1 MPRPADA
8 PATDYRLDTTLDF
21 MRLLWSIEH
30 GLQKRSKRLKAEAGI
45 TGPQRMV
52 LRLVSRFPGIS
63 AGDLAR
69 LIRLHPSTVTGI
81 LQRLAAR
88 KLLRRERHPQDS
100 RRVHLWTTE
109 RAAWYVQL
117 SSGTVEGTVRR
128 VLRRASPAHI
138 RGARAVLAELER
150 QLNA

>member
-1 MPRPADA
+1 MPRLANPRV
-8 PATDYRLDTTLDF
+8 TEYRLDATLDF

-45 TGPQRMV
+45 TGPQRLV

-81 LQRLAAR
+81 LQRLVAA
-88 KLLRRERHPQDS
+88 KLLRRERHPHDS
-100 RRVHLWTTE
+100 RRVHLWPTA
-109 RAAWYVQL
+109 RAAWHAKP
-117 SSGTVEGTVRR
+117 SSGTVEVTVRR
-128 VLRRASPAHI
+128 VLRRASRANI
-138 RGARAVLAELER
+138 RGARTVLAEIER